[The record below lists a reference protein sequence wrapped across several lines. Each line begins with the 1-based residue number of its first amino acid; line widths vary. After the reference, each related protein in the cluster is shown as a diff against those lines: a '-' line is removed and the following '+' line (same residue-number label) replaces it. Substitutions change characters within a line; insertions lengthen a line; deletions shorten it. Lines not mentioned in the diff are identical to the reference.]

1 MRFELLRQRVQR
13 AEQRV
18 SSCSDQAQAQRVAF
32 FDAWRR
38 GWTPGRIVVA
48 GLLSGF
54 LVGRSQPLSRMD
66 GARWLQMAGTLSSM
80 FAALRAAAEG
90 AAEATAAQAGADAPQ
105 AVAEPAPA
113 PDATAATARQPA
125 PSPVRAPRPAE
136 AATELS
142 ER

>member
-1 MRFELLRQRVQR
+1 MRFEQLRQRVER
-13 AEQRV
+13 AESRV
-18 SSCSDQAQAQRVAF
+18 SACSDRAQASRLTF

-38 GWTPGRIVVA
+38 GWTPGRIVAA

-66 GARWLQMAGTLSSM
+66 GARWLQMAGTVSSM
-80 FAALRAAAEG
+80 LATLRAAAE
-90 AAEATAAQAGADAPQ
+90 AAATPADADATSAGAGP
-105 AVAEPAPA
+105 VPA
-113 PDATAATARQPA
+113 PDANATAAVSPA
-125 PSPVRAPRPAE
+125 ASPVHAPVPAE